1 MTINITAEN
10 SAFLFID
17 VQEKLTAML
26 RKDKAAKKAE
36 ILAKTAK
43 ILNIKTVLTE
53 QYPQGLGATIPQ
65 VKYCLPDSAK
75 FFEKTSF
82 NALDTEGVKEAIGDI
97 KNVFIFGIETHICV
111 FQTALALLEN
121 GYNVFVVKDACA
133 SRETDEF
140 KAGINLMEKE
150 GAKIMTTEMVIF
162 ELLKS
167 SKHPNFKE
175 VQLLIKKKNYA
186 GKTKIFPAPVT
197 KK

>member
-1 MTINITAEN
+1 MTIDINTEN

-53 QYPQGLGATIPQ
+53 QYPQGLGSTIPS

-75 FFEKTSF
+75 TFEKTSF
-82 NALDTEGVKEAIGDI
+82 NALDTDGVKDALGDV

-111 FQTALALLEN
+111 LQTALALLQN
-121 GYNVFVVKDACA
+121 GYNVFVIKDACA

-150 GAKIMTTEMVIF
+150 GAKIMTTEIVLF
-162 ELLKS
+162 ELLKTA
-167 SKHPNFKE
+167 KHPNFKE
-175 VQLLIKKKNYA
+175 VQLLIK
-186 GKTKIFPAPVT
+186 
-197 KK
+197 

>member
-1 MTINITAEN
+1 MTIDINTEN

-53 QYPQGLGATIPQ
+53 QYPQGLGSTIPS

-75 FFEKTSF
+75 TFEKTSF
-82 NALDTEGVKEAIGDI
+82 NALDTDGVKEALGNV

-111 FQTALALLEN
+111 LQTALALLQN
-121 GYNVFVVKDACA
+121 GYNVFVIKDACA

-140 KAGINLMEKE
+140 KAGINLMEKL
-150 GAKIMTTEMVIF
+150 GATITTTEIVLF
-162 ELLKS
+162 ELLKT
-167 SKHPNFKE
+167 SKHPQFKL
-175 VQLLIKKKNYA
+175 VQALIK
-186 GKTKIFPAPVT
+186 
-197 KK
+197 

>member
-1 MTINITAEN
+1 MTIDINTEN

-53 QYPQGLGATIPQ
+53 QYPQGLGSTIPS

-75 FFEKTSF
+75 TFEKTSF
-82 NALDTEGVKEAIGDI
+82 NALDTDGVKDALGDV

-111 FQTALALLEN
+111 LQTAMALLQN
-121 GYNVFVVKDACA
+121 GYNVFVIKDACA

-150 GAKIMTTEMVIF
+150 GAKIMTTEIVLF
-162 ELLKS
+162 ELLKTA
-167 SKHPNFKE
+167 KHPNFKE
-175 VQLLIKKKNYA
+175 VQLLIK
-186 GKTKIFPAPVT
+186 
-197 KK
+197 

>member
-1 MTINITAEN
+1 MTIDINTEN

-26 RKDKAAKKAE
+26 RKDKAAQKAE

-53 QYPQGLGATIPQ
+53 QYPQGLGSTIPS

-75 FFEKTSF
+75 TFEKTSF
-82 NALDTEGVKEAIGDI
+82 NALDTDGVKDALGDV

-111 FQTALALLEN
+111 LQTALALLQN
-121 GYNVFVVKDACA
+121 GYNVFVIKDACA

-150 GAKIMTTEMVIF
+150 GAKIMTTEIVLF
-162 ELLKS
+162 ELLKTA
-167 SKHPNFKE
+167 KHPNFKE
-175 VQLLIKKKNYA
+175 VQLLIK
-186 GKTKIFPAPVT
+186 
-197 KK
+197 

>member
-1 MTINITAEN
+1 MTIDITAQN

-17 VQEKLTAML
+17 VQEKLVGML

-43 ILNIKTVLTE
+43 ILNIKTILTE
-53 QYPQGLGATIPQ
+53 QYPQGLGATIPT
-65 VKYCLPDSAK
+65 VKYNLPDSAK

-82 NALDTEGVKEAIGDI
+82 NALLTDGVKEAIGDV

-111 FQTALALLEN
+111 YQTALALLEN

-150 GAKIMTTEMVIF
+150 GAKILTTEMVIF

-175 VQLLIKKKNYA
+175 VQFLIK
-186 GKTKIFPAPVT
+186 
-197 KK
+197 

>member
-1 MTINITAEN
+1 MTINIKTEN

-17 VQEKLTAML
+17 IQEKLTAML

-150 GAKIMTTEMVIF
+150 GAKIMTTEIVIF

-167 SKHPNFKE
+167 SKNPNFKE
-175 VQLLIKKKNYA
+175 VQLLIK
-186 GKTKIFPAPVT
+186 
-197 KK
+197 

>member
-1 MTINITAEN
+1 MTIDINTEN

-43 ILNIKTVLTE
+43 ILNIKIVLTE
-53 QYPQGLGATIPQ
+53 QYPQGLGSTIPS

-75 FFEKTSF
+75 TFEKTSF
-82 NALDTEGVKEAIGDI
+82 NALDTDGVKEALGNV

-111 FQTALALLEN
+111 LQTALALLQN
-121 GYNVFVVKDACA
+121 GYNVFVIKDACA

-150 GAKIMTTEMVIF
+150 GAKIMTTEIVLF
-162 ELLKS
+162 ELLKTA
-167 SKHPNFKE
+167 KHPNFKE
-175 VQLLIKKKNYA
+175 VQLLIK
-186 GKTKIFPAPVT
+186 
-197 KK
+197 